1 MEITIKGSAK
11 EIAEL
16 VVQTQTRLNGSVDL
30 TGIKD
35 YLIAGIQSG
44 MQIGGTT
51 Q

>member
-16 VVQTQTRLNGSVDL
+16 VAQIQTRLNGSVDL

-35 YLIAGIQSG
+35 YLLDGIQSG
-44 MQIGGTT
+44 IQIGGT